1 LFTLGAALVLAF
13 LVLAVPL
20 VRLLGLTLA
29 LTLRTVFLARRLL
42 RRLLALLLRPLLAP
56 LLRRLARF
64 PAAALSRPSVS

>member
-1 LFTLGAALVLAF
+1 
-13 LVLAVPL
+13 
-20 VRLLGLTLA
+20 